1 MQVKRIEDMVGGW
14 FVGNF
19 DPSVLRTHDFE
30 VGYKFHPKGEKWDV
44 HYHKRSVEIT
54 YLIRGK
60 MMIQGRELTSGD
72 IFTIFPYE
80 VANPVFLEDCE
91 VVIIK
96 TPSVVGDKYN
106 VPTEPGGE
114 A

>member
-19 DPSVLRTHDFE
+19 LPTIYTTEAVE
-30 VGYKFHPKGEKWDV
+30 VGYKVHPAGEKWPK
-44 HYHKRSVEIT
+44 HYHKISVEIT

-96 TPSVVGDKYN
+96 TPSVVNDKYT